1 MKQAMANSEN
11 PTRAGAF
18 VAMDANDGAILAMGS
33 YPSFDANVFAKPIS
47 QRPTTP

>member
-1 MKQAMANSEN
+1 MQQAMANSEN

-33 YPSFDANVFAKPIS
+33 
-47 QRPTTP
+47 